1 MGEIMNIAIREKSR
15 VFDYLHE
22 FAIGLCGA
30 ILIAVSAPISY
41 HLPFT
46 VVPIT
51 LQVHVAL
58 FVALLLGP
66 TRGPLS
72 VVTFLSMGAMGYPV
86 FSSGFVGSS
95 ALMGPTAGYLWGYFA
110 AALLITRFRP
120 SSFKQMVIAMSLGN
134 AVIYLWGAAYLSG
147 FIGVGNAIKFGVLPF
162 LVGDICKILLFSKL
176 AGSRSVDSALER
188 FSTHR

>member
-1 MGEIMNIAIREKSR
+1 MNIAIREKNR

-22 FAIGLCGA
+22 FAVSFCGA
-30 ILIAVSAPISY
+30 MLIAVSAPICY

-46 VVPIT
+46 VVPLT

-58 FVALLLGP
+58 FVALLLGR

-72 VVTFLSMGAMGYPV
+72 VVTFLLMGSMGYPV

-95 ALMGPTAGYLWGYFA
+95 ALMGPTAGYLWGYLA

-120 SSFKQMVIAMSLGN
+120 SSFKQMVLVMSLGN
-134 AVIYLWGAAYLSG
+134 GVVYLWGAAYLSG
-147 FIGVGNAIKFGVLPF
+147 FIGWGNAIKIGVLPF
-162 LVGDICKILLFSKL
+162 LVADICKILLFSRL
-176 AGSRSVDSALER
+176 ALSRSVDSALEG
-188 FSTHR
+188 FSIKR